1 MKHLCY
7 KTTSLQR
14 PVPRP
19 PLSVFHHTRST
30 SATRP
35 PLYRDQSLNLPLVYS
50 TTHEAPLLQDHLS
63 SKTTPSFTHAGYRF
77 DVKVYCNSTQL
88 DFHLKNPLY
97 NLLAKNDIS
106 YYLERYEGSYFL
118 IRRKDEL
125 VTAEYLQEHGRLTEF
140 KSIPM
145 YGYNLPSRNDPV
157 SVMHNIQ
164 HVSSSPADYT
174 QQSQSLFLSLQYL
187 KLKTPLWKH
196 QIDVIHR
203 TLLKEGYNSTAVAFF
218 PAFQHDREYYFLRN
232 LQESDYYICNFE
244 GEHNRTCICQPYMY
258 SM

>member
-7 KTTSLQR
+7 ETM
-14 PVPRP
+14 
-19 PLSVFHHTRST
+19 
-30 SATRP
+30 
-35 PLYRDQSLNLPLVYS
+35 
-50 TTHEAPLLQDHLS
+50 HLS

-77 DVKVYCNSTQL
+77 DIKVYCNSTQL

-97 NLLAKNDIS
+97 KLLGKGNIF
-106 YYLERYEGSYFL
+106 YYYHKYVGYYFL
-118 IRRKDEL
+118 IRRKSEP

-145 YGYNLPSRNDPV
+145 HGHGYNLPSLKNGPV
-157 SVMHNIQ
+157 SAIHNIQ
-164 HVSSSPADYT
+164 HVSSSPSDYP
-174 QQSQSLFLSLQYL
+174 QQSQSLFLSLQFPL
-187 KLKTPLWKH
+187 KLKVPLWKFK
-196 QIDVIHR
+196 IDVIHR